1 MAFASAKDVV
11 RSFGF
16 KTGAQ
21 GDRLAILDAV
31 WEKEAGHYAKY
42 WKLDA
47 VRKGV
52 LYIRAS
58 SPVAAQELQLR
69 GPSLLRALNKYF
81 KSGWIKA
88 IKPAR

>member
-1 MAFASAKDVV
+1 MAFASARDVV

-16 KTGAQ
+16 KTGSQ

-31 WEKEAGHYAKY
+31 WEKEAGHYTRY

-52 LYIRAS
+52 LYIRTS

-69 GPSLLRALNKYF
+69 GPALVRALNKYF